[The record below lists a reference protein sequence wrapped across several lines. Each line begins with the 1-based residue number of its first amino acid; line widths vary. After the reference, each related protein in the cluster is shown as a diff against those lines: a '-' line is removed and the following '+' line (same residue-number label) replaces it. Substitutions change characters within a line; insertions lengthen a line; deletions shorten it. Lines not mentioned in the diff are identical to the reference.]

1 VLSTLLILA
10 LLPAVFAVVACLLF
24 GALMFMTS
32 ALTART
38 PKPALADPD
47 RITVEH
53 VAEAIEAA
61 ARREGPADRTLS
73 RP

>member
-1 VLSTLLILA
+1 MLSTLLILA
-10 LLPAVFAVVACLLF
+10 LLPAVFAAVACLLF
-24 GALMFMTS
+24 GALMLLTS

-38 PKPALADPD
+38 PKPALADPNA
-47 RITVEH
+47 ITVEH

-61 ARREGPADRTLS
+61 GSARGPAARMLT